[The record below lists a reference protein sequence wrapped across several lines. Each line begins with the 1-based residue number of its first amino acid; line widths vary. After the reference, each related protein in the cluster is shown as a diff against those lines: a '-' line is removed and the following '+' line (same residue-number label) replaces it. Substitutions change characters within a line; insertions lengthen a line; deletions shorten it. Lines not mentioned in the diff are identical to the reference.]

1 MSDILDKFF
10 YPKAVAII
18 GASTD
23 PAKTGGRPIAQNHE
37 IGFAGRIYPVNPGAT
52 EVQGWKA
59 YPSIEAI
66 PDELDCAI
74 IAVPAAAVLAAM
86 KGCAEKRVPLV
97 VVLSSGFAEYSE
109 EGRRAQERL
118 VEVARSSGMR
128 VLGPNSMGGVSIDG
142 SFSATFTSL
151 ASQGNSGWPRRGNVS
166 VVSQSGAIGT
176 QILVLLRERG
186 IGIAKW
192 ISTGNQCDID
202 VADCIEHLAGDEVT
216 RVIAVYLEGILD
228 GRRLARAFEAA
239 RMRGK
244 PVIIL
249 KVGESE
255 IGASAAASH
264 TASLAGAATVYKAV
278 FRQHNVFAAQ
288 SLEELADVVAAC
300 RAGRFPDR
308 PELAITSGSGGI
320 SVIVADACARYG
332 LTLPEVPPETQRKLK
347 ELVPYAATRNPVD
360 MATAGMRDMQM
371 TAQIM
376 EMLLEEG
383 NYPSV
388 FTYLSHNGLSPKRME
403 DLARHLLPV
412 REKFSDRTIGI
423 IANMLPEWRDRFQD
437 QGILVYED
445 PARAIAAIAALWRIG
460 RGFSNAEITDPPVA
474 LPEAVQAPQLGKGGE
489 RSAKRLLAS
498 IGIPVVEDRLA
509 RSPAEAVT
517 AASAFPGP
525 VVLKIAAPEILH
537 KSDIGGV
544 LIGLRSEQEIA
555 AGYETIVARARAAVS
570 HGQIEGVL
578 VSPLIEGGVETIAG
592 VKRDPVFGPVVM
604 FGIGGIFVEI
614 YRDVS
619 LRVAPFG
626 IETAR
631 EMIREIIGYP
641 LVAGAR
647 GRAPSDIEALARAL
661 SLLSAYADRYRE
673 ELDSIDINPLMVL
686 PEGKGVIALDALVI
700 PKA

>member
-1 MSDILDKFF
+1 
-10 YPKAVAII
+10 
-18 GASTD
+18 
-23 PAKTGGRPIAQNHE
+23 
-37 IGFAGRIYPVNPGAT
+37 
-52 EVQGWKA
+52 
-59 YPSIEAI
+59 
-66 PDELDCAI
+66 
-74 IAVPAAAVLAAM
+74 
-86 KGCAEKRVPLV
+86 
-97 VVLSSGFAEYSE
+97 
-109 EGRRAQERL
+109 
-118 VEVARSSGMR
+118 
-128 VLGPNSMGGVSIDG
+128 
-142 SFSATFTSL
+142 
-151 ASQGNSGWPRRGNVS
+151 
-166 VVSQSGAIGT
+166 
-176 QILVLLRERG
+176 
-186 IGIAKW
+186 
-192 ISTGNQCDID
+192 
-202 VADCIEHLAGDEVT
+202 
-216 RVIAVYLEGILD
+216 
-228 GRRLARAFEAA
+228 
-239 RMRGK
+239 
-244 PVIIL
+244 
-249 KVGESE
+249 
-255 IGASAAASH
+255 
-264 TASLAGAATVYKAV
+264 
-278 FRQHNVFAAQ
+278 
-288 SLEELADVVAAC
+288 
-300 RAGRFPDR
+300 
-308 PELAITSGSGGI
+308 
-320 SVIVADACARYG
+320 
-332 LTLPEVPPETQRKLK
+332 
-347 ELVPYAATRNPVD
+347 
-360 MATAGMRDMQM
+360 
-371 TAQIM
+371 
-376 EMLLEEG
+376 
-383 NYPSV
+383 
-388 FTYLSHNGLSPKRME
+388 
-403 DLARHLLPV
+403 
-412 REKFSDRTIGI
+412 
-423 IANMLPEWRDRFQD
+423 MLPEWRDRFQD

-555 AGYETIVARARAAVS
+555 AGYETIIARARAAVP